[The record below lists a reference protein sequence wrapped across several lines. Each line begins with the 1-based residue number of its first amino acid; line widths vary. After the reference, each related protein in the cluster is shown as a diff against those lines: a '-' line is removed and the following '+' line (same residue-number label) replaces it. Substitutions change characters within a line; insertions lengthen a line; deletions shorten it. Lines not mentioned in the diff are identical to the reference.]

1 MYMLNI
7 NNYVTSHNIYLS
19 SHNIY
24 LDLHNINATKGWQE
38 SRRMKSNISA
48 NGKLVVYIKSTK
60 DVARGEALLHKALN
74 GRATIIDKFV
84 ETSVRKNYKPELEK
98 AVKKCNSRA
107 AKLIIPN
114 IGHLPRSLAF
124 CNALMKLEGNDPFIY
139 AIRELNNAVSIWNYH
154 GQQMYLQ
161 CIDTIALHSKTAK
174 KALDKKRA
182 GGWKAG
188 NPVNLDEATINATK
202 VRIEQADQYCKEIIP
217 IIREIQRY
225 GKVTLQGI
233 ANALMARNIKTRR
246 GKDTWTP
253 MGVSNLLKKAKELG
267 I

>member
-1 MYMLNI
+1 
-7 NNYVTSHNIYLS
+7 
-19 SHNIY
+19 
-24 LDLHNINATKGWQE
+24 
-38 SRRMKSNISA
+38 MKSNIRA

-60 DVARGEALLHKALN
+60 DVVRGEALLHKALN

-98 AVKKCNSRA
+98 AVRKCNSRA

-114 IGHLPRSLAF
+114 LGHLPRSLAF
-124 CNALMKLEGNDPFIY
+124 CNEITKLDGGRPYLYEVNETNY
-139 AIRELNNAVSIWNYH
+139 VVNIWQLDVYTLWRVCTDN
-154 GQQMYLQ
+154 
-161 CIDTIALHSKTAK
+161 IALHSKTAK
-174 KALDKKRA
+174 KALRKKMET
-182 GGWKAG
+182 GWKAG
-188 NPVNLDEATINATK
+188 NPVNLDEATINASK
-202 VRIEQADQYCKEIIP
+202 VRVEQADQYCREIMP
-217 IIREIQRY
+217 VIREIQRY